1 MRIALKWKVDG
12 SEKHKERA
20 IVRAIK
26 KIKRSEV
33 PKGRRSREFLLEFE
47 GEFYTLKYIITDQQM
62 C

>member
-33 PKGRRSREFLLEFE
+33 PKSRRSRKFLLE
-47 GEFYTLKYIITDQQM
+47 I
-62 C
+62 